1 MNQKI
6 FAIII
11 AIIIVVILIASVLFS
26 GQENGKTLTLEE
38 SIILSLKNNLSIA
51 VEVLNPELA
60 DISASVSKEM
70 FLPSLSFNYSTQETN
85 NPSYSWIE
93 AAGQVASMYDDYSV
107 QLEQLFPFGGT
118 LSASLY
124 SYKSDTNQKFQTINP
139 RYGSRL
145 AFQFTQPLLRD
156 FGFKVTRREILVANN
171 NAQISEANFKESLIQ
186 TIYEVE
192 EAYWEYVYSLEDL
205 KAKKQSLKLAQ
216 DLLTKNKKE
225 VEVGMMAPIEVLSAE
240 SEVAAREAEI
250 INAENLVR
258 NNEDTLRTIINL
270 AAEGEKKVQ
279 NIIPADKPSYHPK
292 DISLDEALAVGMQNR
307 PDLEASRFDI
317 KSRDIELSYA
327 KNQLLPALNLQ
338 ASYWSPGISGTHI
351 LYKDNNPLTDVVVGT
366 IPGDATKALEDALS
380 FAYKNWSM
388 GLTLSIPVE
397 TIFSRAQLAQAKV
410 SFRQAKLKLQND
422 EQQAFLEIRNAV
434 RNVESH
440 YKRIQAYKAARE
452 LAEKGLK
459 AEEKKL
465 EVGLSTNYTVLQYQR
480 DLADA
485 RSNEIRAII
494 DYNLALA
501 ALDAA
506 LGTTLENKGIQF
518 SQISPL

>member
-1 MNQKI
+1 MRKI
-6 FAIII
+6 ATAVIIS
-11 AIIIVVILIASVLFS
+11 ILLVSVVLFS
-26 GQENGKTLTLEE
+26 GQENERNLTLEE
-38 SIILSLKNNLSIA
+38 SIFLALKNNLSIA

-85 NPSYSWIE
+85 NPSYSWID
-93 AAGQVASMYDDYSV
+93 AAGQITSMYDDYSV
-107 QLEQLFPFGGT
+107 QLQQLFPTGGT

-139 RYGSRL
+139 RFGSRL
-145 AFQFTQPLLRD
+145 SFQFTQPLLRD
-156 FGFKVTRREILVANN
+156 FGFKVTRREIVVANN

-192 EAYWEYVYSLEDL
+192 QAYWEYVYSLENL
-205 KAKKQSLKLAQ
+205 KAMEQSLTLAR
-216 DLLTKNKKE
+216 DLLAKNKRE
-225 VEVGMMAPIEVLSAE
+225 AEVGMLAPIEVLSAE
-240 SEVAAREAEI
+240 SEVAAREADI
-250 INAENLVR
+250 ITAENLVK
-258 NNEDTLRTIINL
+258 NNGDTLKTIINL
-270 AAEGEKKVQ
+270 AAEAEIKSQEITPV
-279 NIIPADKPSYHPK
+279 DKPTYEPRE
-292 DISLDEALAVGMQNR
+292 ISIDEALAVGMQNR
-307 PDLEASRFDI
+307 PDLEASRIDI
-317 KSRDIELSYA
+317 KSRDVELSYA
-327 KNQLLPALNLQ
+327 KNQLLPGLNLQ
-338 ASYWSPGISGTHI
+338 ASYWSPGISGTQI
-351 LYKDNNPLTDVVVGT
+351 LYKDNNPLTDEVVGT
-366 IPGDATKALEDALS
+366 ISGDSTKALEDAFS
-380 FAYKNWSM
+380 FAYENWSV

-410 SFRQAKLKLQND
+410 NFRQAKLRLQND

-434 RNVESH
+434 RNVKSN
-440 YKRIQAYKAARE
+440 YKRVRAYKAARE
-452 LAEKGLK
+452 LAERTLK

-501 ALDAA
+501 ALDQSM
-506 LGTTLENKGIQF
+506 GTTLENKGIQF
-518 SQISPL
+518 SQVSTL